1 MNNES
6 NNGSLFPARSSLWRN
21 VLWIAAAAL
30 IYFGVAR
37 LSLLLIFQPQG
48 ITVIWPT
55 SGIFLSA
62 ILLTRRELR
71 PWLVAVLFVTD
82 FIAERLAGTP
92 GLVSL
97 FFALALT
104 ADAVLSSWLLL
115 HFVGGRITFK
125 RVRELAG
132 WLLLSVLFSNAL
144 TSLVAAAAA
153 SRFLPET
160 SFWNFWAE
168 WAVSDGVG
176 NLIITPL
183 VLSWAAW
190 GKIRLGSW
198 KLKRVLEG
206 AVLVILL
213 AFVNY
218 IAFDRLSDYGLFS
231 LLLSY
236 LTFPF
241 LLWAAWRFGVR
252 GAASTALILAGIAI
266 YFAFGGHFINVAFH
280 DSTLQAVIAVQLYL
294 AILAVPALFLA
305 AVLTERN
312 KAEENIE
319 KANRLYRVL
328 SNINQAIVRLR
339 EPEAL
344 YQEACRIAVEQGGF
358 RMAWIGFLDEET
370 EKVKPVAQ
378 AGIVEDYLDKLDVNV
393 RDEEKGRGPTGTALR
408 EGHYEICNDIE
419 HQPCMKPWRA
429 DALRLGYRSS
439 AGFPLWVSSNVR
451 GVITLY
457 ASEPNFFDGAE
468 IKLLEELAQDISFAM
483 EFAEQEQQRK
493 QTDEKLKEERMLL
506 RTLIDNLP
514 DVIYV
519 KDAQGRKIIAN
530 IADWQASGGKTM
542 EDVVGKTDFELYP
555 TEMAKGFWA
564 IDKQVIDSGKAI
576 INIEEPG
583 FDSRGKQVWVLTS
596 KVPLHDSQGNV
607 IGLVGVGRDI
617 SERKQAQETLSQS
630 EEKYRNLF
638 NNSEVG
644 MFRTR
649 LDGSEIL
656 EFNERY
662 LKILGYTV
670 DDVTGK
676 PSVNMWAD
684 KQERDKMV
692 QTLKAQGQVSD
703 FECVL
708 LTKQGEPKTC
718 ITSLHLFPDQGILEG
733 SILDITDRKQ
743 AEKKLKEYSEHLEEM
758 VNERTRD
765 LRDAQEK
772 LIRQEKLAVLG
783 QLAGGVG
790 HELRNPLG
798 VINTSIYYLK
808 LVQPDANEKIKQHH
822 AMIEQEVHN
831 AEKIITDLLDF
842 ARIKSVDRE
851 LVSVSELLQ
860 RVLNRFPVHPSV
872 EVILKLPDNL
882 PKVFADS
889 RQMEQ
894 VFGNLVVNAW
904 QAMVSPA
911 EMISPKGTMSQG
923 SATLA
928 NSGKLTISASHQNKM
943 VAIAVKDT
951 GAGITPE
958 NMRKIFEPLFTTKAK
973 GIGLGLAVS
982 KKLVEANEGRI
993 EVESELGKGSTFTV
1007 YLPEKQ

>member
-6 NNGSLFPARSSLWRN
+6 NNGSLFPARSSLWQN
-21 VLWIAAAAL
+21 VLWITAAAL
-30 IYFGVAR
+30 IYFTVAR
-37 LSLLLIFQPQG
+37 LSLLLIFQPEG

-71 PWLVAVLFVTD
+71 PWLVGVLFVTD
-82 FIAERLAGTP
+82 FIAERLAGTS

-104 ADAVLSSWLLL
+104 ADAVLSSWLLSR
-115 HFVGGRITFK
+115 FVGGQITFK

-132 WLLLSVLFSNAL
+132 WLLLSVIFSNAL

-160 SFWNFWAE
+160 SFWNFWVE
-168 WAVSDGVG
+168 WAVSDGIG

-183 VLSWAAW
+183 VLSWAVW

-206 AVLVILL
+206 MVLIILL
-213 AFVNY
+213 ALVNY
-218 IAFDRLSDYGLFS
+218 IAFARLSDYGLFS

-241 LLWAAWRFGVR
+241 LLWAALRFGVR
-252 GAASTALILAGIAI
+252 GAASTAFVLAAIAI
-266 YFAFGGHFINVAFH
+266 YFAFAGHFINVLFH
-280 DSTLQAVIAVQLYL
+280 VSLLNAVIAVQLYM
-294 AILAVPALFLA
+294 AIIAVPALFLA
-305 AVLTERN
+305 SMEAER
-312 KAEENIE
+312 KRAENRIE
-319 KANRLYRVL
+319 KLNHTYLTL
-328 SNINQAIVRLR
+328 SDTNQAIVRLR
-339 EPEAL
+339 GPETL

-358 RMAWIGFLDEET
+358 RMAWIGFLDEQT
-370 EKVKPVAQ
+370 KKIKPVAQ
-378 AGIVEDYLDKLDVNV
+378 AGIVEDYLDKLYVTA
-393 RDEEKGRGPTGTALR
+393 RDDASGRGPTGTALR
-408 EGHYEICNDIE
+408 TGLHEICNDIE
-419 HQPCMKPWRA
+419 HEPRMQPWRA
-429 DALRLGYRSS
+429 NALRLGYRSS
-439 AGFPLWVSSNVR
+439 AAFPLRVSGDVC
-451 GVITLY
+451 GAFTLY
-457 ASEPNFFDGAE
+457 ANQPNFFDEQE
-468 IKLLEELAQDISFAM
+468 IKLLDELAQDISFAM
-483 EFAEQEQQRK
+483 EFAEQEQQRE
-493 QTDEKLKEERMLL
+493 QMEEKLKEERMLL

-519 KDAQGRKIIAN
+519 KDVQGRKIISN
-530 IADWQASGGKTM
+530 IADWQASGGKAM

-555 TEMAKGFWA
+555 TEMAEGFWA
-564 IDKQVIDSGKAI
+564 IDKQVIDSGEAV
-576 INIEEPG
+576 INLEEPG
-583 FDSRGKQVWVLTS
+583 FDSQGNPLWVLTS
-596 KVPLHDSQGNV
+596 KVPLHNSQGNV

-617 SERKQAQETLSQS
+617 TERKRTEEALRQS
-630 EEKYRNLF
+630 EEKYHDLF

-656 EFNERY
+656 EFNAKY
-662 LKILGYTV
+662 LKILGYTLDEV
-670 DDVTGK
+670 KGK
-676 PSVNMWAD
+676 PSVDMWAD
-684 KQERDKMV
+684 KRERDRMA
-692 QTLKAQGQVSD
+692 QMLKARGQVSD
-703 FECVL
+703 FEFVL
-708 LTKQGEPKTC
+708 LTKQGELKTC
-718 ITSLHLFPDQGILEG
+718 ITSLRLFPDQGILEG
-733 SILDITDRKQ
+733 SILDITDRKH
-743 AEKKLKEYSEHLEEM
+743 AEEKLKEYSEHLEEM
-758 VNERTRD
+758 VDERTRE
-765 LRDAQEK
+765 LRDTQEK

-798 VINTSIYYLK
+798 VISNAIYYLK
-808 LVQPDANEKIKQHH
+808 LIQPAANGKINQYH

-831 AEKIITDLLDF
+831 AEKIINDLLDF
-842 ARIKSVDRE
+842 ARIKSMDRQP
-851 LVSVSELLQ
+851 VSVPELLQ
-860 RVLNRFPVHPSV
+860 RALSRFPVPPSV

-882 PKVFADS
+882 PKVFVDP

-894 VFGNLVVNAW
+894 VLGNLVVNAW
-904 QAMVSPA
+904 QAMVSPT
-911 EMISPKGTMSQG
+911 EGISPNEMMSPG

-928 NSGKLTISASHQNKM
+928 HSSKLLLSATQQNEM

-993 EVESELGKGSTFTV
+993 DVESEPGKGSTFTV
-1007 YLPEKQ
+1007 YLPGMQ